1 MNVLSNWKSY
11 LKFLERNQGYTA
23 IELFGLSV
31 SLMFVILIG
40 VYVSQE
46 LSTDRFHEKRDRV
59 YLIGSEESPLT
70 GAAIPYML
78 KERYPEIEKV
88 CPLVV
93 DDDANFVVEW
103 GGNKYSARLMFADS
117 TFFDLFSF
125 RLLEGDPR
133 RALESSGGAVV
144 TREYARRVFGGRPA
158 MGQSLRIDS
167 SRFTV
172 VGVMEEIRNSCIP
185 EADVILPWRQV
196 KAFNPSLAEDQ
207 LSNAGGTVCCALLR
221 EGADLK
227 PKRAEIAEWMK
238 GFFWI
243 YERGIY
249 KEVRMER
256 VDDYYFSDWR
266 NGWTPLRGG
275 DRRFVMVLL
284 SVGVLILVFAVFN
297 YINLTV
303 AQAGFRAKEMAAR
316 RLFGATRVAL
326 FWRLVQESMMLCLIA
341 LAIAILLAAAFEPY
355 ASDLLQA
362 KLDLTLLARPASL
375 AVLLGFVVLVGGL
388 AGWFPAV
395 IISAAEPIEVVRGS
409 FRRRT
414 KMVFSKVFITFQN
427 FITIIMLSAS
437 LVMVLQIN
445 HMLHAPLGY
454 QTKGLYWVELHQLD
468 ANAHRTFLERAR
480 TIAGIS
486 RAGLTRGLPLLGS
499 NNWTTTFDNGGTPT
513 NISFQVYRMDREV
526 FDMLGLKI
534 IRDNHLA
541 DPDLFLNEH
550 AMREMNLSID
560 DARSFTADET
570 YSIAGVVSDF
580 YEGNINTRVSS
591 VLFHFLKPDETGWHA
606 LFEITSDPVATLEQL
621 RSIYA
626 ELSGGL
632 EMKGD
637 FLDQTLRQ
645 TFASQIRLTKIVG
658 VFTCVAILISLLGL
672 VAMSTY
678 FVRQREV
685 EIAVR
690 KVYGSENGEI
700 LVRLV
705 RSFLVYVGIAFVF
718 AAPVA
723 WWALSRW
730 LSDYAYRVSLSP
742 WMPLAAGGFCLVVAF
757 CAVIYQS
764 WQAANRDP
772 VKGLK
777 GRQ

>member
-1 MNVLSNWKSY
+1 
-11 LKFLERNQGYTA
+11 
-23 IELFGLSV
+23 
-31 SLMFVILIG
+31 
-40 VYVSQE
+40 
-46 LSTDRFHEKRDRV
+46 
-59 YLIGSEESPLT
+59 
-70 GAAIPYML
+70 
-78 KERYPEIEKV
+78 
-88 CPLVV
+88 
-93 DDDANFVVEW
+93 
-103 GGNKYSARLMFADS
+103 MFADS

-125 RLLEGDPR
+125 RLLEGDLR

-227 PKRAEIAEWMK
+227 PKLAEIAEWMK

-266 NGWTPLRGG
+266 DGWTPLRGG

-316 RLFGATRVAL
+316 RLFGATRVEL

-427 FITIIMLSAS
+427 FITIIMLGSS
-437 LVMVLQIN
+437 DQP
-445 HMLHAPLGY
+445 HAPRPV
-454 QTKGLYWVELHQLD
+454 GLPD
-468 ANAHRTFLERAR
+468 ERA
-480 TIAGIS
+480 
-486 RAGLTRGLPLLGS
+486 LLGRAS
-499 NNWTTTFDNGGTPT
+499 PT
-513 NISFQVYRMDREV
+513 RRECPP
-526 FDMLGLKI
+526 DLPGA
-534 IRDNHLA
+534 RADHRWHLA
-541 DPDLFLNEH
+541 RRIDPRL
-550 AMREMNLSID
+550 
-560 DARSFTADET
+560 
-570 YSIAGVVSDF
+570 
-580 YEGNINTRVSS
+580 
-591 VLFHFLKPDETGWHA
+591 A
-606 LFEITSDPVATLEQL
+606 L
-621 RSIYA
+621 
-626 ELSGGL
+626 
-632 EMKGD
+632 
-637 FLDQTLRQ
+637 
-645 TFASQIRLTKIVG
+645 VG
-658 VFTCVAILISLLGL
+658 K
-672 VAMSTY
+672 
-678 FVRQREV
+678 Q
-685 EIAVR
+685 
-690 KVYGSENGEI
+690 
-700 LVRLV
+700 
-705 RSFLVYVGIAFVF
+705 
-718 AAPVA
+718 
-723 WWALSRW
+723 
-730 LSDYAYRVSLSP
+730 
-742 WMPLAAGGFCLVVAF
+742 
-757 CAVIYQS
+757 
-764 WQAANRDP
+764 
-772 VKGLK
+772 
-777 GRQ
+777 